1 MIHAGGCSDNEG
13 SHFFNQSWIRI
24 ETSELSTLHKNE
36 DKSYP
41 TFHQMLGKSSF
52 ILTDVKVFFSQMS
65 ILCKLEKIYFT
76 IPLCTTLL
84 NVQQTDLNLLT

>member
-1 MIHAGGCSDNEG
+1 MIHASGCSDNES

-41 TFHQMLGKSSF
+41 TFHQM
-52 ILTDVKVFFSQMS
+52 
-65 ILCKLEKIYFT
+65 
-76 IPLCTTLL
+76 
-84 NVQQTDLNLLT
+84 